1 MKWLKA
7 YHTTIDSYSE
17 LNYYRTT
24 GVAGIDCPVMSVLST
39 TAKKSLTG
47 TVSIV
52 LGKKTWFSDV
62 FCIFL
67 PTSQSVDPLRILSSF
82 VTSAHQFYLVN

>member
-24 GVAGIDCPVMSVLST
+24 DVAGIDCPVMSVLST

-52 LGKKTWFSDV
+52 LG
-62 FCIFL
+62 
-67 PTSQSVDPLRILSSF
+67 
-82 VTSAHQFYLVN
+82 